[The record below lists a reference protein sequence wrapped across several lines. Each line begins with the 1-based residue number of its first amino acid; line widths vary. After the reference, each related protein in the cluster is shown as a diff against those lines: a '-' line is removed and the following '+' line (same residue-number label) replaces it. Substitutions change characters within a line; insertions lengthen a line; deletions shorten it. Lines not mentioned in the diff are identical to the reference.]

1 MSYLLGLTGS
11 IGMGKSTTA
20 ALFAARGCLIW
31 DADLAVHRAYN
42 EGGDGVAEIRK
53 IAITAVDSNSVNR
66 DKLRTLILEDPTLLA
81 KIEAIIHPI
90 VQKDRQA
97 FIASNPG
104 SILVFDIPLL
114 FELNSESDFDA
125 VACVLSTFEVQKTRV
140 MARPG
145 MTRTHLEMIIS
156 KQLPAADKAAR
167 ANYIINTATKDI
179 ARAAVDSII
188 KDIKRKLENA

>member
-42 EGGDGVAEIRK
+42 EGGDGVAEIKK
-53 IAITAVDSNSVNR
+53 IATTAIDSNSVNR

-125 VACVLSTFEVQKTRV
+125 VACVLSTFEMQKTRV

-188 KDIKRKLENA
+188 KDIKRKVENA

>member
-11 IGMGKSTTA
+11 IGMGKSATA

-53 IAITAVDSNSVNR
+53 IAITAVDTNSVNR

-125 VACVLSTFEVQKTRV
+125 VACVLSTFEMQKTRV

-188 KDIKRKLENA
+188 KDIKRKVENA

>member
-42 EGGDGVAEIRK
+42 EGGDGVAEIKK
-53 IAITAVDSNSVNR
+53 IAITAVDSNNVNR

-125 VACVLSTFEVQKTRV
+125 VACVLSTFEMQKTRV

>member
-42 EGGDGVAEIRK
+42 EGGDGVAEIKK
-53 IAITAVDSNSVNR
+53 IATTAIDSNSVNR

-125 VACVLSTFEVQKTRV
+125 VACVLSTFEMQKTRV

>member
-125 VACVLSTFEVQKTRV
+125 VACVLSTFEMHKTRV

>member
-42 EGGDGVAEIRK
+42 DGGDGVAEIKK

-125 VACVLSTFEVQKTRV
+125 VACVLSTFEMQKTRV

>member
-42 EGGDGVAEIRK
+42 EGGDGVAEIKK

-125 VACVLSTFEVQKTRV
+125 VACVLSTFEMQKTRV

-179 ARAAVDSII
+179 ARAAVDNII

>member
-42 EGGDGVAEIRK
+42 EGGDGVAEVKK
-53 IAITAVDSNSVNR
+53 IAITAVDSNNVNR

-114 FELNSESDFDA
+114 FELNSETDFDA
-125 VACVLSTFEVQKTRV
+125 VACVLSTFEMQKTRV

>member
-42 EGGDGVAEIRK
+42 EGGDGVAEIKK
-53 IAITAVDSNSVNR
+53 IAIAAVDSNSVNR

-97 FIASNPG
+97 FIASNLG

-125 VACVLSTFEVQKTRV
+125 VACVLSTFEMQKTRV

>member
-11 IGMGKSTTA
+11 IGMGKSSTA

-42 EGGDGVAEIRK
+42 EGGDGVAEIKK
-53 IAITAVDSNSVNR
+53 IATTAIDSNSVNR

-114 FELNSESDFDA
+114 FELNSEADFDA
-125 VACVLSTFEVQKTRV
+125 VACVLSTFEMQKTRV

-145 MTRTHLEMIIS
+145 MTRTHLEMIIG

-179 ARAAVDSII
+179 ARATVDSII
-188 KDIKRKLENA
+188 KDIKRKVENA

>member
-104 SILVFDIPLL
+104 TILVFDIPLL
-114 FELNSESDFDA
+114 FELNSEADFDA
-125 VACVLSTFEVQKTRV
+125 VACVLSTFEMQKTRV

>member
-125 VACVLSTFEVQKTRV
+125 VACVLSTFEMQKTRV